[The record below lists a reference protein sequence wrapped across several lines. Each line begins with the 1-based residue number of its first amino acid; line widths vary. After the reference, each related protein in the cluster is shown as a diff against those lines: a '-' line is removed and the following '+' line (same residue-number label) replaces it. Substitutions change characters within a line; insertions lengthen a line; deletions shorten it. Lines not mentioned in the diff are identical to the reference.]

1 MSYQCKAEEGAL
13 LLLKKPAHRTYL
25 HCDLHIRR
33 YIRENLARWCAF
45 ANDNLGIGL
54 EEKDIIFVSG
64 YTKTP
69 VWAEAAFS
77 HSSSSGELVI
87 SGGVPTASGD
97 FRVSMS
103 RAGGAS
109 VFSRTGPL
117 DRASMW
123 EKDSDR
129 SVEVY
134 DQCIFLNYY
143 KMKSRPL
150 WRSTVMRAAS
160 GDHEFPYHDDDDG
173 PPEAGMSSSAEEEYG
188 IDDEIE
194 QVSLLVHSWLP
205 CLARVPRAELL
216 NYRITILLPACW
228 TIS

>member
-1 MSYQCKAEEGAL
+1 
-13 LLLKKPAHRTYL
+13 
-25 HCDLHIRR
+25 
-33 YIRENLARWCAF
+33 
-45 ANDNLGIGL
+45 
-54 EEKDIIFVSG
+54 
-64 YTKTP
+64 
-69 VWAEAAFS
+69 
-77 HSSSSGELVI
+77 
-87 SGGVPTASGD
+87 
-97 FRVSMS
+97 MS

-160 GDHEFPYHDDDDG
+160 GDHELPYDGDEDG
-173 PPEAGMSSSAEEEYG
+173 PPEAGMSSSMEEEYG
-188 IDDEIE
+188 IDVQIE
-194 QVSLLVHSWLP
+194 QVSLLVHFWLP
-205 CLARVPRAELL
+205 CLVRVHRADFLK
-216 NYRITILLPACW
+216 YRITILLPVC
-228 TIS
+228 